1 VPEVTGDGLVQVAY
15 LHSNEVSY
23 SWHESMRRLVEHD
36 RAAFGRI
43 AGTKGPLNLR
53 CSTGQLVLKR
63 NYAVRLFLDGTPH
76 EWLWMVDTDM
86 GFQPDV
92 VERLIEAAHPIE
104 RPVVGALC
112 FAMQDAAY
120 DDMGGMRCKL
130 VPTIYRLGHT
140 KDGHASFC
148 HFGDY
153 PANTMIQ
160 VAATG
165 AACILLHR
173 SVLEKVRAEHG
184 DHWFDQMYNEDGQM
198 VGEDFSLCVRLN
210 AAGIPIFV
218 HSGIKTTHHKD
229 LWLGEE
235 DYVQQADPPPP
246 ATDEVAVI
254 VPVMKRPWQAAPF
267 MASLRASTG
276 LANVYAIAD
285 QDDQRTIE
293 AWQEAG
299 AVVLVWPGSAGT
311 FAEKVNYGYR
321 RTNYPHRR
329 AGGNEPWIFIVGDD
343 ARFNGDWLDQ
353 AQHTARL
360 TGNVAKVIGTNDLG
374 NPRVISGEHATH
386 LLIDRDYIDEHGA
399 SWDGPGI
406 VAHEGYKHWYV
417 DDEIVYASKQR
428 GVWAMASQSIVP
440 HLHPAWGKASTD
452 EVYELGQSHAEE
464 DGKTFEARCRRYLM
478 QQEAVDA

>member
-1 VPEVTGDGLVQVAY
+1 MSEAMADSTTERAGDGLVQVAY
-15 LHSNEVSY
+15 LHGNDVSH
-23 SWHESMRRLVEHD
+23 SFMESMRRLVEHD

-43 AGTKGPLNLR
+43 DGTKGPLNIR

-76 EWLWMVDTDM
+76 EWLFMVDTDM
-86 GFQPDV
+86 GFAPDV
-92 VERLIEAAHPIE
+92 VERLIEAAHPTE

-140 KDGHASFC
+140 RDGHASFC

-229 LWLGEE
+229 LWLGED
-235 DYVQQADPPPP
+235 DYVLQATPPPP

-254 VPVMKRPWQAAPF
+254 VPVMRRPWQAAPF
-267 MASLRASTG
+267 MASLKASTG
-276 LANVYAIAD
+276 LARVYAVAD
-285 QDDQRTIE
+285 PDDERTIN
-293 AWQEAG
+293 AWRQAG
-299 AVVLVWPGSAGT
+299 ATVIARPGSAGT
-311 FAEKVNYGYR
+311 FAEKVNYGYGATSER
-321 RTNYPHRR
+321 
-329 AGGNEPWIFIVGDD
+329 WIFIVGDD

-360 TGNVAKVIGTNDLG
+360 SGAKVIGTNDLG

-386 LLIDRDYIDEHGA
+386 LLIDRDYIDEQGA

-406 VAHEGYKHWYV
+406 VCHEGYGHNFV

-428 GVWAMASQSIVP
+428 GVWSMAAQSIVP
-440 HLHPAWGKASTD
+440 HLHPSWDKAPTD
-452 EVYELGQSHAEE
+452 EVYELGNSHFDA
-464 DGKTFEARCRRYLM
+464 DAKTFEARCNTYLL
-478 QQEAVDA
+478 QQEAADAH